1 MLIKYYRG
9 NDDII
14 NIGSSELKVIQ
25 ELIYLLLDIW
35 NKINK
40 SYNYN
45 IEYLLAAM
53 ADNSKMVLMQLLY
66 QPLVEEL
73 TGINNCNVIA
83 TINHINNIFLYQDR
97 VQIQNDFLI
106 NTT

>member
-14 NIGSSELKVIQ
+14 NVGSSELKVIQ

-35 NKINK
+35 NRINK
-40 SYNYN
+40 SYNCN

-53 ADNSKMVLMQLLY
+53 ADDSKMVLM
-66 QPLVEEL
+66 
-73 TGINNCNVIA
+73 
-83 TINHINNIFLYQDR
+83 
-97 VQIQNDFLI
+97 
-106 NTT
+106 